1 MAGFK
6 QLDLDEDLVT
16 GRSSR
21 SDKKFDTTVGHIED
35 IIMEEK
41 FQSMQHDFKEKYYQH
56 FTDEEENKL
65 IYMDI
70 FQEYVALVENYIE
83 EELKKRIS
91 GFSMEEFSKSLE
103 SRHDQIGGDILEMLM
118 SFTDFMTFKEMFLE
132 YRSEKEGTGMDFSDL
147 LTITSSGT
155 SPADEHQGMQVDP
168 ESPREGPSS
177 SR

>member
-1 MAGFK
+1 LA
-6 QLDLDEDLVT
+6 V

-21 SDKKFDTTVGHIED
+21 ADKKFDTTVGHIED
-35 IIMEEK
+35 IIMEER
-41 FQSMQHDFKEKYYQH
+41 FQTIQHEFKEKYYHH

-70 FQEYVALVENYIE
+70 FKEYVALVENYIQ

-91 GFSMEEFSKSLE
+91 GFSMEEFTKSLE
-103 SRHDQIGGDILEMLM
+103 NRHDQIGGDILDMLL

-132 YRSEKEGTGMDFSDL
+132 YKSRKEGTGMDFSDL
-147 LTITSSGT
+147 LTITSTT
-155 SPADEHQGMQVDP
+155 SERGEHQGMQIDP
-168 ESPREGPSS
+168 DSPREGPSS